1 MGYIYS
7 FGQTN
12 KTIGFIPF
20 DLSGIRRSQDLYIKF
35 FGIESGKKAES
46 IWGTAFGFATACKA
60 GAIGIRALEP
70 KGLKEY
76 IYTSGKSPK
85 VKRPSISINDEQQIL
100 KFNVYKIWIMAML
113 ENENLW
119 DKSKE
124 FAQLLH
130 EYAASTERGKKDKSN
145 KVESVLNATNKIGF
159 IKELTEIVKES
170 EDKER
175 LSEMAHTIASMPTD
189 NVPYFLT
196 LIRFN
201 YAAIK

>member
-1 MGYIYS
+1 
-7 FGQTN
+7 
-12 KTIGFIPF
+12 
-20 DLSGIRRSQDLYIKF
+20 
-35 FGIESGKKAES
+35 
-46 IWGTAFGFATACKA
+46 
-60 GAIGIRALEP
+60 
-70 KGLKEY
+70 
-76 IYTSGKSPK
+76 
-85 VKRPSISINDEQQIL
+85 
-100 KFNVYKIWIMAML
+100 ML

-170 EDKER
+170 EDKET